1 MSSIQWRCL
10 FLLLLDLYLPCL
22 SWWAQLHLAGKG
34 GKKVLRGIL
43 FQSGRRHETLLRE
56 QERQSWDVQMGT
68 ETDVRRKCVERDG
81 RGKNRGEE
89 WGKGCYE
96 IWGQELLAEQ
106 GSAEVYGWLVWVYLN
121 LWISVR
127 YIIHADGPRCS
138 KITVMKVLRDRRS
151 VVRRCKLQ
159 TLQMDGRNLKE

>member
-1 MSSIQWRCL
+1 MSSVQWRCL

-34 GKKVLRGIL
+34 GKRCSEAVFSSQVGGMKHCWG
-43 FQSGRRHETLLRE
+43 S
-56 QERQSWDVQMGT
+56 ERQSWDVQMGT
-68 ETDVRRKCVERDG
+68 ETDVRRKRVDRDG

-106 GSAEVYGWLVWVYLN
+106 GSAEVYGWLVWVYVN

-127 YIIHADGPRCS
+127 YSIHANGPRCS
-138 KITVMKVLRDRRS
+138 KITAMKVLRDRRS